1 MLGGTIPGAQ
11 ALVEEFLSNTVRWL
25 TTREDDRPVRVQT
38 VKELFESQEPVE
50 FTGQVYDPTYA
61 PIEDAEI
68 QVRITRGGTVS
79 QLSLNPLGNGRYE
92 GATEQL
98 EEGDYS
104 FSAVVSV
111 GGRPLA
117 EERGTFSV
125 GGLNVE
131 FQETR
136 MNALLLRQL
145 ATRTGGR
152 YYKASAIETLADDIA
167 ALPGFRPREV
177 VQSSE
182 IELWNKSWML
192 VLVVTFFAAEWI
204 LRKRSG
210 ML

>member
-1 MLGGTIPGAQ
+1 PGAQ
-11 ALVEEFLSNTVRWL
+11 TLVEEFFSNTVRWL
-25 TTREDDRPVRVQT
+25 TTREDDRPVRVAT
-38 VKELFESQEPVE
+38 VKELFENQEPVE
-50 FTGQVYDPTYA
+50 FTGQVYDQTYT

-68 QVRITRGGTVS
+68 QVKVMRGSNES

-92 GATEQL
+92 GAIEQL

-104 FSAVVSV
+104 FSAIVSS

-117 EERGTFSV
+117 EERGAFSV
-125 GGLNVE
+125 GGSNAE

-136 MNALLLRQL
+136 MNALLLQQL
-145 ATRTGGR
+145 AARTGGN
-152 YYKASAIETLADDIA
+152 YYEPSAMETLADDIA

-177 VQSSE
+177 VESRE
-182 IELWNKSWML
+182 IELWNKGWML
-192 VLVVTFFAAEWI
+192 ALVLTLFALEWI